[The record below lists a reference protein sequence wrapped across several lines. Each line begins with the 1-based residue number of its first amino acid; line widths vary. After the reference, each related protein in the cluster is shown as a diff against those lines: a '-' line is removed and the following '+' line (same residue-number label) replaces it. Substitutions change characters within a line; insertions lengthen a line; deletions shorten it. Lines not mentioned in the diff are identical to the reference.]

1 MTAVVLALGSAAL
14 FGLMTVRIRIAL
26 GGGADAA
33 LASLATVLPAL
44 GVVLVAAIV
53 RGDPHGAW
61 PFLLTGLL
69 GPGLSQILFTLAIA
83 DIGASRTSVAVGCAP
98 LASVVIAVVFFGE
111 SLTAPLFVGAVSI
124 VSGGVLLALERDR
137 PEHLRTRGLA
147 FAAAAALVFATRDNI
162 VRALHAHANP
172 ETAAAATLLAGAF
185 AAALWARRVPSRS
198 VLAAFALPGVL
209 FGLSYICLFEA
220 YWRAPVTVVSPL
232 VATESLFGVLFAAL
246 LLKRTELV
254 GAKLVVGAL
263 LVVLGGVLIG
273 FYR

>member
-33 LASLATVLPAL
+33 IATFATVLPAL
-44 GVVLVAAIV
+44 AVVLVAASIQH
-53 RGDPHGAW
+53 DPHGAW

-69 GPGLSQILFTLAIA
+69 GPGLSQILFTLAIR

-98 LASVVIAVVFFGE
+98 LASVAIAVVFFGE

-124 VSGGVLLALERDR
+124 VCGGVVLAFERGR
-137 PEHLRTRGLA
+137 PEHLRARGLA
-147 FAAAAALVFATRDNI
+147 YAAAAALVFSTRDNI
-162 VRALHAHANP
+162 VRALHAHAGP
-172 ETAAAATLLAGAF
+172 QTAAAATLLAGAA
-185 AAALWARRVPSRS
+185 AAALWARRLPSRE
-198 VLAAFALPGVL
+198 VLAAFALPGIL

-232 VATESLFGVLFAAL
+232 IATESLFGVLFAAL
-246 LLKRTELV
+246 LLKRTERV
-254 GAKLVVGAL
+254 GAKLAVGAL
-263 LVVLGGVLIG
+263 LVVVGGVLIG
-273 FYR
+273 VYR